1 MKRITAIEIES
12 DSYLLQERQREYRR
26 FREFQEVIEC
36 YSKVGI
42 PALGLRYSD
51 FVENIGVEPM
61 TSSMPWK
68 RSSQLS

>member
-1 MKRITAIEIES
+1 MITAIEIES
-12 DSYLLQERQREYRR
+12 DSYLLQEHQREYRR
-26 FREFQEVIEC
+26 FREFQEAIEC
-36 YSKVGI
+36 NTKVGI

-51 FVENIGVEPM
+51 LVENIGVEPM